1 MIAPAERLPNLD
13 QLHTQHVA
21 CEVHRHLAGNGECL
35 GPCLRAQTLR
45 RDAPAARHHLLHA
58 IDARRRPTRAA
69 VPGSFLTLAD
79 LVRERFARQLD
90 RDLAVLERGE
100 QQQLD
105 DTPLQL
111 LLYASLKNR
120 EVTIELADRKSTRL
134 NSSHAN
140 ISYAVFC
147 LKKKKKQ

>member
-1 MIAPAERLPNLD
+1 
-13 QLHTQHVA
+13 
-21 CEVHRHLAGNGECL
+21 
-35 GPCLRAQTLR
+35 AQTLR

-111 LLYASLKNR
+111 AHARADMLGDEPQHIIRNR
-120 EVTIELADRKSTRL
+120 ELEMGLLRLLAQ
-134 NSSHAN
+134 N
-140 ISYAVFC
+140 
-147 LKKKKKQ
+147 